1 MAKILDEGIT
11 KQVQEVFADL
21 DKQVEVL
28 YFKSK
33 ENCEYCEETQ
43 QLLQE
48 VTALSDKLSLTVRDL
63 QEDAALAAEYHID
76 KAPAFAMLAK
86 DSEGAG
92 TTDFGIRFFG
102 IPAGH
107 EFTSLINDLLLVS
120 KGDSGLSPQ
129 TRTYL
134 AGLTEPVT
142 LQVFVTPT

>member
-11 KQVQEVFADL
+11 KQVREVSADL
-21 DKQVEVL
+21 DKPVEVL
-28 YFKSK
+28 FFKSK

-43 QLLQE
+43 QLLEE
-48 VTALSDKLSLTVRDL
+48 VTGLSEKLSLTVKDL
-63 QEDAALAAEYHID
+63 QDDAELAAQYHVD
-76 KAPAFAMLAK
+76 KAPAFVMLAK
-86 DSEGAG
+86 DGDAPAR
-92 TTDFGIRFFG
+92 DFGIRFYG

-129 TRTYL
+129 TRAYL